1 MVKVLSTYETAFEY
15 YEQSAHLGH
24 AKAQC
29 NLGAMH
35 YEGEGVVRDDAKV
48 RGWWEKAVAQHNQN
62 AIKKSQSTRKKLTN
76 K

>member
-29 NLGAMH
+29 NLGAMY
-35 YEGEGVVRDDAKV
+35 YEGEGVVRDDAK
-48 RGWWEKAVAQHNQN
+48 A
-62 AIKKSQSTRKKLTN
+62 
-76 K
+76 